1 MNNHLI
7 KINGKRV
14 VKANIIWKRVND
26 SFALHIDDCNGSFM
40 ATVDTL
46 KSDGSLDT
54 TTSWPFQTFDG
65 CLKWF
70 ERTLDDM
77 ELVCEPFDKT
87 EMFILEYCWTPKP
100 KRWPNGDI
108 RKAGE
113 S

>member
-1 MNNHLI
+1 MTNHLI

-14 VKANIIWKRVND
+14 VKANIIWKRTND
-26 SFALHIDDCNGSFM
+26 SFGLLINEVNGAFT
-40 ATVDTL
+40 ATVNTFNPDTT
-46 KSDGSLDT
+46 LDT
-54 TTSWPFQTFDG
+54 TTSLPFQTFDG

-87 EMFILEYCWTPKP
+87 ELGILEYCWTPRP

-108 RKAGE
+108 RKDGE